1 MAVSQQTNSPL
12 VHCIIHLWMSVAEK
26 DGVTRLNIGH
36 WSGRAGLLAA
46 SQLPLVT
53 ALGTKNNVVSCGGF
67 LAPFSA

>member
-1 MAVSQQTNSPL
+1 
-12 VHCIIHLWMSVAEK
+12 MSAAEK